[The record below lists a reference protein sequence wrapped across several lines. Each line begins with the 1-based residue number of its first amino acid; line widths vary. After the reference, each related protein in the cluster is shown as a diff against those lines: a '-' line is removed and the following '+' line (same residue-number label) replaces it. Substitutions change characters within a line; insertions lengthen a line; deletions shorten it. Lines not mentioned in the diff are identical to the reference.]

1 MPFGPLIAPPRGSVK
16 LVIFGLAISSSW
28 GNGHATLWRGLCRA
42 LANRGHLVVFF
53 EHDRPYYA
61 SHRDMRALPDGRLY
75 LYSTWDEA
83 KRIATAEL
91 ADASAAIVTSFCPDA
106 VAAEDLLVTAPSCL
120 RVFYDLDTPVTL
132 DHLARGEPVAYL
144 GPHLLHRFDLALSY
158 TGGASLELLCER
170 LGAAEALPLYG
181 SVDPAVHQP
190 VAPDVEYAAHLSYI
204 GTYAADR
211 QQRVDRLFLDTAR
224 QLPMRRFVLAGS
236 QYPDVFPWSSN
247 VFYKRH
253 LPPEQH
259 AVFYSSS
266 RVTLN
271 VTREAMATI
280 GFCPSGRLFEAAACG
295 TPIVSDWW
303 PGLDQF
309 FRPDEEIFVAS
320 STSDV
325 VDVIEADD
333 DVLVQIGLNAR
344 RRTLAEHT
352 ADHRAAE
359 LERILAGRGVGS
371 VGNYSGSRRGDA
383 DSAAGLF
390 ERAPARGQPL

>member
-1 MPFGPLIAPPRGSVK
+1 MPFGPLIAPPRGGVK

-170 LGAAEALPLYG
+170 LGA
-181 SVDPAVHQP
+181 
-190 VAPDVEYAAHLSYI
+190 
-204 GTYAADR
+204 
-211 QQRVDRLFLDTAR
+211 
-224 QLPMRRFVLAGS
+224 
-236 QYPDVFPWSSN
+236 
-247 VFYKRH
+247 
-253 LPPEQH
+253 
-259 AVFYSSS
+259 
-266 RVTLN
+266 
-271 VTREAMATI
+271 
-280 GFCPSGRLFEAAACG
+280 
-295 TPIVSDWW
+295 
-303 PGLDQF
+303 
-309 FRPDEEIFVAS
+309 
-320 STSDV
+320 
-325 VDVIEADD
+325 
-333 DVLVQIGLNAR
+333 
-344 RRTLAEHT
+344 
-352 ADHRAAE
+352 
-359 LERILAGRGVGS
+359 
-371 VGNYSGSRRGDA
+371 
-383 DSAAGLF
+383 
-390 ERAPARGQPL
+390 